1 MFRSYGAVA
10 LGSTC
15 SIDISPLRGEEQ
27 SEHGIDD
34 HLIRASCN
42 SLELRSMDST
52 LPHLKDSVEL
62 LLDS

>member
-15 SIDISPLRGEEQ
+15 SINISPLRGEEQ

-34 HLIRASCN
+34 HLIRDSF
-42 SLELRSMDST
+42 SLCL
-52 LPHLKDSVEL
+52 LKRNVVAVEIT
-62 LLDS
+62 D